1 MDNQINNTPKIS
13 QVNNSNIP
21 KRNRLEQARKLW
33 YKFSLSKL
41 SVVGLTIILLVVFCA
56 IFAPFIAPY
65 PEDAG
70 AVVNY
75 SQASQAPSLEHIF
88 GTDTSGRDLFSRIL
102 FSFRGALIMGVG
114 CLAVVVPVGGILGL
128 IAGYYNGR
136 FISNFI
142 MRLADVFL
150 ALLALILVMCVSS
163 IMTPSLMNAM
173 LALCVSWWPW
183 YTRLVNNIVVSTR
196 NEVYIRSAEV
206 LGASNTHILFKQIL
220 PNALGPI
227 LTKVTLDMGWAIM
240 AGATLSFIG
249 MGEQPPTPS
258 LGSMVSAGVSYM
270 PDQWWLSTFPALAIM
285 LIVLGFN
292 LAGDGI
298 KDMLS
303 SDE

>member
-88 GTDTSGRDLFSRIL
+88 GTDTSGRDHFSRIL

-150 ALLALILVMCVSS
+150 ALPALILVMCVSS

>member
-150 ALLALILVMCVSS
+150 ALPALILVMCVSS
-163 IMTPSLMNAM
+163 IMTPRLMNAM

>member
-75 SQASQAPSLEHIF
+75 SQASQAPSFEHIF

-150 ALLALILVMCVSS
+150 ALPALILVMCVSS

>member
-1 MDNQINNTPKIS
+1 
-13 QVNNSNIP
+13 
-21 KRNRLEQARKLW
+21 
-33 YKFSLSKL
+33 
-41 SVVGLTIILLVVFCA
+41 
-56 IFAPFIAPY
+56 
-65 PEDAG
+65 
-70 AVVNY
+70 
-75 SQASQAPSLEHIF
+75 
-88 GTDTSGRDLFSRIL
+88 
-102 FSFRGALIMGVG
+102 MGVG

-206 LGASNTHILFKQIL
+206 LEASNTHILFKQIL

>member
-75 SQASQAPSLEHIF
+75 SQASQAPSLDHIF

-150 ALLALILVMCVSS
+150 ALPALILVMCVSS

>member
-114 CLAVVVPVGGILGL
+114 CLAVVGPVGGILGL

-150 ALLALILVMCVSS
+150 ALPALILVMCVSS

>member
-1 MDNQINNTPKIS
+1 M
-13 QVNNSNIP
+13 NNSNIP

-150 ALLALILVMCVSS
+150 ALPALILVMCVSS

>member
-75 SQASQAPSLEHIF
+75 SQASQTPSLEHIF

-150 ALLALILVMCVSS
+150 ALPALILVMCVSS

>member
-41 SVVGLTIILLVVFCA
+41 SGVGLTIILLVVFCA

-150 ALLALILVMCVSS
+150 ALPALILVMCVSS

>member
-75 SQASQAPSLEHIF
+75 SQASQAPSLEPIF

-150 ALLALILVMCVSS
+150 ALPALILVMCVSS

>member
-150 ALLALILVMCVSS
+150 ALPALILVMCVSS

-196 NEVYIRSAEV
+196 NEVYIHSAEV

>member
-114 CLAVVVPVGGILGL
+114 CLAVVVPLGGILGL

-150 ALLALILVMCVSS
+150 ALPALILVMCVSS

>member
-1 MDNQINNTPKIS
+1 MDNQINYTETIS
-13 QVNNSNIP
+13 RVNISNIP

-56 IFAPFIAPY
+56 VFAPFIAPY

-70 AVVNY
+70 AVVKFD
-75 SQASQAPSLEHIF
+75 QASQAPSFEHLF
-88 GTDTSGRDLFSRIL
+88 GTDTTGRDLFSRVL

-114 CLAVVVPVGGILGL
+114 CLAVVVPIGGILGL
-128 IAGYYNGR
+128 IAGYYNGK

-150 ALLALILVMCVSS
+150 ALPALILVMCVSS

-206 LGASNTHILFKQIL
+206 LGASNAHILFRQIL

-258 LGSMVSAGVSYM
+258 LRSMVSAGVSYM

>member
-56 IFAPFIAPY
+56 IFVPFIAPY

-150 ALLALILVMCVSS
+150 ALPALILVMCVSS

>member
-1 MDNQINNTPKIS
+1 
-13 QVNNSNIP
+13 
-21 KRNRLEQARKLW
+21 
-33 YKFSLSKL
+33 
-41 SVVGLTIILLVVFCA
+41 
-56 IFAPFIAPY
+56 
-65 PEDAG
+65 
-70 AVVNY
+70 
-75 SQASQAPSLEHIF
+75 
-88 GTDTSGRDLFSRIL
+88 
-102 FSFRGALIMGVG
+102 
-114 CLAVVVPVGGILGL
+114 
-128 IAGYYNGR
+128 
-136 FISNFI
+136 
-142 MRLADVFL
+142 MR
-150 ALLALILVMCVSS
+150 
-163 IMTPSLMNAM
+163 
-173 LALCVSWWPW
+173 SWWPW

>member
-150 ALLALILVMCVSS
+150 ALPALILVMCVSS

-183 YTRLVNNIVVSTR
+183 YTRLVNNSVVSTR

>member
-114 CLAVVVPVGGILGL
+114 CLAVVVPVGGMLGL

-150 ALLALILVMCVSS
+150 ALPALILVMCVSS

>member
-75 SQASQAPSLEHIF
+75 SQASQAPSFEHIF
-88 GTDTSGRDLFSRIL
+88 ETDTSGRDLFSRIL

-150 ALLALILVMCVSS
+150 ALPALILVMCVSS